1 MDHATNIFYYSKK
14 NKHFLLL
21 LFSQKMVWFWILS
34 CVFFLSANNNY
45 PMSISTLNIEWQC
58 YQFWVSIARPNQY
71 VKHIQIRCIQ
81 NSATATYIMH
91 RRLPESTFFISGKKK
106 MTRNRALKVQFLD
119 DQKHPN
125 MFFVLEV
132 FIEKHLKK
140 KNLFKTKVDEHS
152 YMPET
157 CTMIWP

>member
-1 MDHATNIFYYSKK
+1 
-14 NKHFLLL
+14 
-21 LFSQKMVWFWILS
+21 
-34 CVFFLSANNNY
+34 
-45 PMSISTLNIEWQC
+45 
-58 YQFWVSIARPNQY
+58 
-71 VKHIQIRCIQ
+71 
-81 NSATATYIMH
+81 
-91 RRLPESTFFISGKKK
+91 

-157 CTMIWP
+157 CTMI